1 MLMQQSPVFDHMSDE
16 SKGHSAPDAVGT
28 SSTPDGSAD
37 TEHTPNTLLN
47 ALIGG
52 VAGVVLSFVPFS
64 TVLGGG
70 IAGYL
75 EGGDSTAGAKV
86 GALAGLVAFV
96 PFVFIIGIVL
106 VFVPVVSV
114 PGDGVQLALWVST
127 LFILLL
133 AAVYTVGLGILG
145 GVLGVYVKEEV

>member
-1 MLMQQSPVFDHMSDE
+1 MLMQEGPVFGHMPEDSQ
-16 SKGHSAPDAVGT
+16 GHSSTDAAGT
-28 SSTPDGSAD
+28 TSTPDESAD
-37 TEHTPNTLLN
+37 TTRAPNTLLN

-52 VAGVVLSFVPFS
+52 IAGTVLSFIPFS

-75 EGGDSTAGAKV
+75 EGGNSTSGAKV

-106 VFVPVVSV
+106 VFVPVISL
-114 PGDGVQLALWVST
+114 PDAGVQLALWMSI

-133 AAVYTVGLGILG
+133 TAVYTVGLSMLG

>member
-1 MLMQQSPVFDHMSDE
+1 MAKDYGEFYMTDE
-16 SKGHSAPDAVGT
+16 SQKHSTTDAIGTTAP
-28 SSTPDGSAD
+28 PNESAE
-37 TEHTPNTLLN
+37 TARAPNTLLN

-52 VAGVVLSFVPFS
+52 LAGIVLSFIPFS

-86 GALAGLVAFV
+86 GALAGIVAFV
-96 PFVFIIGIVL
+96 PFIFIIGIAL
-106 VFVPVVSV
+106 LFIPVVSMSGV
-114 PGDGVQLALWVST
+114 GVQLGLWVSV
-127 LFILLL
+127 LFIVLL
-133 AAVYTVGLGILG
+133 AAVYTVGLSALG